1 MANIGRPMSGKVLVQ
16 PQAAEQKT
24 VSGIIIPDSAQEKP
38 QRGKIVAV
46 GNAKKDEQM
55 EVKVGNVVLYGR
67 YGGTEIKI
75 DNEEYLIMNQS
86 DILLVV
92 EE

>member
-24 VSGIIIPDSAQEKP
+24 SSGIIIPDSAQEKP
-38 QRGKIVAV
+38 QRGKIIAI

-55 EVKVGNVVLYGR
+55 EVKVGDIVLYGR
-67 YGGTEIKI
+67 YSGTEIKI
-75 DNEEYLIMNQS
+75 DNVDYLIMNQT